1 MTKLLIHKFRS
12 NIVGAAL
19 VEFSILLPVIFFT
32 AFGMMEFG
40 RALYQFHIANKGV
53 KSAARFVARVPNP
66 SLTCPPSGTS
76 WTTAQTDA
84 KTLAMRGSLNGS
96 DPFLLSNWSDASSIT
111 IAVSCYDNSGGT
123 YRGLDDLAIITVSTS
138 FNFDDIGLLST
149 LGITG
154 LTINASH
161 QEMFIGG

>member
-1 MTKLLIHKFRS
+1 MPLATLHVSLIRHFPARQA
-12 NIVGAAL
+12 VRL
-19 VEFSILLPVIFFT
+19 
-32 AFGMMEFG
+32 G
-40 RALYQFHIANKGV
+40 RG
-53 KSAARFVARVPNP
+53 
-66 SLTCPPSGTS
+66 
-76 WTTAQTDA
+76 AQTDA
-84 KTLAMRGSLNGS
+84 KTLAMHGSLDNS
-96 DPFLLSNWSDASSIT
+96 DPLLLSNWSTAGSIT

-123 YRGLDDLAIITVSTS
+123 YRGLEDLAIITVSTS